1 MGENKVY
8 INSDLLL
15 ETLILQRLGDVLF
28 YWIIYHPE
36 HLSNHSKFLKNHKPM
51 PWKPSTTIL
60 HSVRNY
66 LYRSAPLTFSS
77 KVLSRQQVI
86 VSETKNASL
95 PSSCIR
101 LNKKIWWLLF
111 CNFPFCPFCR
121 FQTIALYMSRK
132 LEGNNSKV

>member
-1 MGENKVY
+1 
-8 INSDLLL
+8 
-15 ETLILQRLGDVLF
+15 
-28 YWIIYHPE
+28 
-36 HLSNHSKFLKNHKPM
+36 M

-101 LNKKIWWLLF
+101 LNKKKIGGCSF
-111 CNFPFCPFCR
+111 VTFPF
-121 FQTIALYMSRK
+121 ALSAGFKQLPYT
-132 LEGNNSKV
+132 